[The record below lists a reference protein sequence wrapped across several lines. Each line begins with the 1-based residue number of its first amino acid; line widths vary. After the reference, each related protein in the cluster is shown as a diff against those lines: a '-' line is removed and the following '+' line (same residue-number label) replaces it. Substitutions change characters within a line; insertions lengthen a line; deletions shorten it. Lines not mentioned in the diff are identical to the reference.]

1 MHLGSFFILF
11 FRLFF
16 VFLHQT
22 IGNMKSLRELKKLAR
37 EELNVPKVKVALLG
51 DTATQLLVTAIKG
64 EAVDRGLSL
73 DIYEGEYN
81 QVERQLM
88 DPASE
93 LYEFD
98 AELTVIFQSTHK
110 LGEYHSSLSIEKQE
124 QLAEERL
131 SFISSLCESPSFVN
145 KKIIYFNYPEI
156 EDTVFGSYANKV
168 ISSFSYQVRKLNYEL
183 MNLSRQYPN
192 LFICD
197 IAGLQ
202 NVFGRRFMFA
212 PNVYMTTEMVLSV
225 NALPYIASRTVD
237 IISAIRGQ
245 FKKCLILDLDNT
257 VWGGVIGDDGLE
269 GIELGHGLGI
279 GKAFTEFQMWVKKLK
294 QRGIIICVASK
305 NNEET
310 AKEPFEKHPDMV
322 LKLDDIAVFQANWE
336 TKVDNIRTIQSI
348 LNIGFDSMVFL
359 DDNPFERNIVREN
372 IPGITVPELPDDP
385 AMYLEYLYSLN
396 LFETASYSNADKDR
410 TKQYQVEAKRVS
422 LSKTFT
428 NEADFLK
435 SLNMVSTVS
444 GFTKFNMPRVA
455 QLSQRSNQ
463 FNLRTVRYTEIDIE
477 SMAKDPE
484 VIDLTFTLEDK
495 FGDNGLIA
503 VVIMKKLDEETL
515 FVDTWFMSCRVLK
528 RGMENFTL
536 NTMVEYAKKKGYK
549 KIVGEYIPTLKNKM
563 VEQHYPN
570 LGFSSINTAESSQ
583 YVLDLESYLPRECYI
598 TKQEEK

>member
-1 MHLGSFFILF
+1 
-11 FRLFF
+11 
-16 VFLHQT
+16 
-22 IGNMKSLRELKKLAR
+22 MKSLRELKKLAR

-88 DPASE
+88 DPTSE

-212 PNVYMTTEMVLSV
+212 PNVYMTTEMVFSV
-225 NALPYIASRTVD
+225 NALPYIASRVVD
-237 IISAIRGQ
+237 IVSAIRGQ

-435 SLNMVSTVS
+435 SLNMVSIVS
-444 GFTKFNMPRVA
+444 GFTKFNTPRVA

-463 FNLRTVRYTEIDIE
+463 FNLRTIRYTETDIE
-477 SMAKDPE
+477 SMAKDPD
-484 VIDLTFTLEDK
+484 VIDLSFTLEDK

-503 VVIMKKLDEETL
+503 VVIMKKQDEETL

-536 NTMVEYAKKKGYK
+536 NTMVEYAKAKGYK
-549 KIVGEYIPTLKNKM
+549 KIIGEYIPTPKNKM

-570 LGFSSINTAESSQ
+570 LGFSTINTADISQ
-583 YVLDLESYLPRECYI
+583 YVLDLESYSPRECYI
-598 TKQEEK
+598 IKKEE